1 MKRLRCTLFGL
12 LVAYFANPSSAIT
25 LQTSLQRTLENN
37 PEIQKAK
44 CNLEGAAGRRLV
56 FHAVALPDAK
66 IGVLGGVEG
75 GQRAGQKAV
84 QVFGFG
90 YGGFTQPFFYI
101 AGPAFWGPGGNQGL
115 VRAQEMACVVGVQ
128 LS

>member
-1 MKRLRCTLFGL
+1 MKRLRCTLSGL

-90 YGGFTQPFFYI
+90 YGGFHPPLFYI
-101 AGPAFWGPGGNQGL
+101 PAPSPSCAGGDAGRPPPQPNYVGAGG
-115 VRAQEMACVVGVQ
+115 A
-128 LS
+128 